1 MKFVPNG
8 SIVKFL
14 LIAALGCGLAFLV
27 AWLTT
32 MFAVIKLT
40 QGISLAGVSLIL
52 LWCVVIG
59 GAAVWSICALCAL
72 SVGAWRKHHVDHA
85 IRLSEAMLMLHA
97 STNHEQLETLRH
109 YRIRVFK
116 SHEAIPAGGKIGVD
130 CREVSNFL
138 SPMLFGFNK
147 FFALGSPEYCCD
159 ATQVSAIVEEN
170 QMRWGGGSNVAP
182 NYDAAKFNREIEELK
197 KKYKEMTA
205 NYTGATGREG
215 KLKAEIKQMEAHL
228 HILVALANKAT
239 REFTHPLA
247 KQEITRQYKAI
258 GKTLGVENAPG
269 NYIEIFRKAMPKEY
283 INHGGAPTQIPERQ
297 ET

>member
-8 SIVKFL
+8 SIIKFL
-14 LIAALGCGLAFLV
+14 LIAVLGCGLAFLM

-32 MFAVIKLT
+32 MFTVIKIT
-40 QGISLAGVSLIL
+40 QGVSLAGVALIL

-59 GAAVWSICALCAL
+59 GAAVWSICAFCAL
-72 SVGAWRKHHVDHA
+72 YVGTWRKHHVDRA
-85 IRLSEAMLMLHA
+85 IRLSEAMLMPHA
-97 STNHEQLETLRH
+97 STNHEQLEALRH

-116 SHEAIPAGGKIGVD
+116 SHEAIPAGGKLGVD

-159 ATQVSAIVEEN
+159 ATQLSAIVEEN
-170 QMRWGGGSNVAP
+170 QTRWCGESSVAP
-182 NYDAAKFNREIEELK
+182 SCDAAKLNREIEELK
-197 KKYKEMTA
+197 KKYKEMTEK
-205 NYTGATGREG
+205 YTSTAGREG
-215 KLKAEIKQMEAHL
+215 KLKNEIEQIEAHI
-228 HILVALANKAT
+228 HILVILANKVT

-247 KQEITRQYKAI
+247 KHEIMRQYKEI

-283 INHGGAPTQIPERQ
+283 INHGGAPIQNP
-297 ET
+297 